1 MKKRAAFLMLV
12 AIAVISCISASAR
25 ASLYLFNYSASVYG
39 GDTGEIIVEFDV
51 TANQI
56 SDEIGAS
63 EITLYRENGL
73 MDRGITGSVRNG
85 LIATSD
91 AFHNGSYTFKN
102 LTPGE
107 YYYAEVTVFA
117 EDESGSDSRVIET
130 RLIRAPY

>member
-25 ASLYLFNYSASVYG
+25 ASLYLFNYSASVYS

-63 EITLYRENGL
+63 KITIYRENGL
-73 MDRGITGSVRNG
+73 MDSTITGTVSNG
-85 LIATSD
+85 LISTSD

-102 LTPGE
+102 LTPGD

-117 EDESGSDSRVIET
+117 EDGGGSDSRVIET